1 MPHVQLGSFLS
12 NSIGCGCVAV
22 PAPSHGPT
30 DRRQVR
36 LHSGDSL
43 AGCAGPDKRACGS
56 DQVMKNPSLV
66 PGKRG
71 CPPPSYARRVACRQ
85 VDACLPY
92 RAPVPA
98 DQVAAQHHH
107 GAHVVHLSRPQL
119 LLCPPHRHVY
129 LCALIPRR
137 SLRAHKVRAH
147 TLRSFHSRPY
157 KRCRPVAMLL
167 HAHIQALQ
175 TRCDPYTRANIS
187 AADSLRCLHTRIYKR
202 CRYTAIAPHGIF
214 ERCRLAAIPSHA
226 HINALQKRCDAPTRA
241 DASAAD
247 PLRSFHSSTRA
258 DASAANTLC
267 SFHMR
272 IYKRCRCTEILSI
285 APHIQALQ
293 TSFDPCT
300 RAHTNAAD
308 SLRSLYTRIYKRC
321 RPSFCHFRIQFSF
334 F

>member
-12 NSIGCGCVAV
+12 NSIGCGCVAI

-137 SLRAHKVRAH
+137 SLRAHKVRVH
-147 TLRSFHSRPY
+147 TLRSFHSRTYNRCRFSAILSLAHIQALQTRCDPSTRSYTCAADVHARIY

-187 AADSLRCLHTRIYKR
+187 AADSLRCFRTRIYKR

-214 ERCRLAAIPSHA
+214 ERCRLAAIRVHA
-226 HINALQKRCDAPTRA
+226 D
-241 DASAAD
+241 
-247 PLRSFHSSTRA
+247 
-258 DASAANTLC
+258 
-267 SFHMR
+267 
-272 IYKRCRCTEILSI
+272 
-285 APHIQALQ
+285 IQALK
-293 TSFDPCT
+293 TRFDPCT

-308 SLRSLYTRIYKRC
+308 SLRSFHTRIHMRCRCTAILIHARIYRRC
-321 RPSFCHFRIQFSF
+321 RPSFCHFRIQLSF